1 MLPTISSYQIDS
13 EKWKYLALVSEYN
26 SITTS
31 IVAVDERGL
40 DSMY

>member
-13 EKWKYLALVSEYN
+13 EKYLALVSEYN

-40 DSMY
+40 DNMY